1 MRVYVGEL
9 GEDGRHRVWVVH
21 EGARV
26 DLVEVVEVTAQLR
39 ALSDPLS
46 TANLDR
52 DGVIARKAAIIAQI
66 EATASAPP
74 PVELVHRGVHS
85 PEGFAWG
92 YAGSGPAD
100 LAQSI
105 LSIET
110 GEDVGPELYLRFR
123 DDVIARLPH
132 RTHFRL
138 TAGDVREWLS
148 ANRELVERSLFEEP
162 PRAVVAGDPLAVAGI
177 EGEVEPGVEGGFEA
191 GPPSPADPEATAS
204 AVVLACEAAWQDI
217 RRHHPELPDAVVILG
232 SGVERGRLV
241 KLGHWWG
248 GRWLA
253 GGEVRGEVLL
263 AGEALHLPADKVFEV
278 LLHEAA
284 HGINAA
290 RGIKDTSRGGRYH
303 NQRYADTAR
312 EVQLRVRA
320 TPPYGLADTSLTP
333 ESRARYAGT
342 IERLGEEIRIARK
355 LDKGLGAGAGVEGA
369 GDGKGDGRDGDDAG
383 RSRSA
388 LAASCGCGRR
398 LRIAPS
404 VLARGPV
411 LCGVC
416 GSEFSTGTEVAR
428 PEGEVNVDDG
438 RSVGEGAADTAPAG
452 DAEAALDRSFL
463 DRRRAAVEG
472 ERRNSDLRD
481 VVARHRGALA
491 FALSTADQPDH
502 AALAPLRDRHARLGR
517 IQDHLDG
524 LVPTRPLGAD
534 AAAWQES
541 AGQAEA
547 VGTLVEEG
555 VAEGRLA
562 GWYEYLGTLRG
573 EPMAAVDA
581 AEAERLTG
589 MARTLLKADG
599 TLRGPSVEV
608 QGREFQAG
616 DRVVVSAEV
625 PGGPPAEVMG
635 TVSEADP
642 DLGAIRVDFPTW
654 GHARAPLVSAL
665 ARSLTHD
672 YAAIV
677 DPEQEIAPD
686 PAVALEL
693 DRLGAGVEW

>member
-1 MRVYVGEL
+1 M
-9 GEDGRHRVWVVH
+9 
-21 EGARV
+21 
-26 DLVEVVEVTAQLR
+26 EVTAQLR

-52 DGVIARKAAIIAQI
+52 DGVIARKEAIIAQI

-85 PEGFAWG
+85 AEGFAWG

-100 LAQSI
+100 LAHSI

-110 GEDVGPELYLRFR
+110 GEDIGPELYLRFR

-138 TAGDVREWLS
+138 TAGEIREWLS
-148 ANRELVERSLFEEP
+148 ANRELVERSLFEQP
-162 PRAVVAGDPLAVAGI
+162 PRAVVAGDPLAGAGI
-177 EGEVEPGVEGGFEA
+177 EVEVEPGAEVGFEA
-191 GPPSPADPEATAS
+191 GPQSPADPEATAS

-253 GGEVRGEVLL
+253 GDEVRGEVLL

-303 NQRYADTAR
+303 NQRYAETAR

-333 ESRARYAGT
+333 ESLDRYAGT
-342 IERLGEEIRIARK
+342 IRLLGEEIRIARK
-355 LDKGLGAGAGVEGA
+355 VERGLGAGAEGQGA
-369 GDGKGDGRDGDDAG
+369 RDGKGEGRDGDEG
-383 RSRSA
+383 VGKSRSA
-388 LAASCGCGRR
+388 LAASCGCGRK
-398 LRIAPS
+398 LRMAPS

-411 LCGVC
+411 VCGVC
-416 GSEFSTGTEVAR
+416 GSEFSTGAEVAR
-428 PEGEVNVDDG
+428 PEGEAVVDDG
-438 RSVGEGAADTAPAG
+438 RPVGEGAVGTAPAE
-452 DAEAALDRSFL
+452 DAEAVVDRSFL

-472 ERRNSDLRD
+472 ERRASDLRG
-481 VVARHRGALA
+481 VVARHQASLA
-491 FALSTADQPDH
+491 FALSSAEQPDH
-502 AALAPLRDRHARLGR
+502 PALAPLRDRHARLGR
-517 IQDHLDG
+517 IQDYLDG
-524 LVPTRPLGAD
+524 LVPDRPLGAD
-534 AAAWQES
+534 ASAWQES
-541 AGQAEA
+541 ADQAGA
-547 VGTLVEEG
+547 VRALVEAG
-555 VAEGRLA
+555 VSEAPLA
-562 GWYEYLGTLRG
+562 VWYEHLGTLRG
-573 EPMAAVDA
+573 EPMAAADVV
-581 AEAERLTG
+581 EAERLTQ

-599 TLRGPSVEV
+599 TLRGPAVEI

-616 DRVVVSAEV
+616 DRVVVTAEV
-625 PGGPPAEVMG
+625 PGGPPAEAMG

-642 DLGAIRVDFPTW
+642 ELASVRVDFPTW
-654 GHARAPLVSAL
+654 GHVRVPLVSAL

-672 YAAIV
+672 YAAVV

-686 PAVALEL
+686 PAVAMEL

>member
-21 EGARV
+21 EGARI
-26 DLVEVVEVTAQLR
+26 DLTEIVEVTAQLR

-46 TANLDR
+46 SANLDR
-52 DGVIARKAAIIAQI
+52 DGVIARKEAIIAQI

-138 TAGDVREWLS
+138 AAGDVREWLS
-148 ANRELVERSLFEEP
+148 ANRELVERSLFEQP

-177 EGEVEPGVEGGFEA
+177 ESELEPGVEGGFEA

-333 ESRARYAGT
+333 ESLDRYAGT

-355 LDKGLGAGAGVEGA
+355 LDKGLGAGAEGQGA
-369 GDGKGDGRDGDDAG
+369 GEKGEGRDGDEG
-383 RSRSA
+383 VGKSRSA
-388 LAASCGCGRR
+388 LAASCGCGRK
-398 LRIAPS
+398 LRMAPS

-411 LCGVC
+411 VCGVC
-416 GSEFSTGTEVAR
+416 GSEFSTGAELAGPAGQAVVA
-428 PEGEVNVDDG
+428 DG
-438 RSVGEGAADTAPAG
+438 RPVGEGVDAAPAG
-452 DAEAALDRSFL
+452 DAEAAADRSFL

-472 ERRNSDLRD
+472 ERRTSDLRE
-481 VVARHRGALA
+481 VVARHRASLA
-491 FALSTADQPDH
+491 FALSSADHPDH
-502 AALAPLRDRHARLGR
+502 PALAPLRDRHARLGR

-524 LVPTRPLGAD
+524 LVPDRPLGAD

-541 AGQAEA
+541 ADQAGA
-547 VGTLVEEG
+547 VRALVEADMSE
-555 VAEGRLA
+555 ARLA
-562 GWYEYLGTLRG
+562 AWYEHLGTLRG
-573 EPMAAVDA
+573 EPMAAADA
-581 AEAERLTG
+581 VEAERLTR

-599 TLRGPSVEV
+599 TLRGPAVEI

-616 DRVVVSAEV
+616 DRVVVTAEV
-625 PGGPPAEVMG
+625 PGGPPAEAMG

-642 DLGAIRVDFPTW
+642 ELGSVRVDFPTW
-654 GHARAPLVSAL
+654 GHVRVPLVSAL
-665 ARSLTHD
+665 AGSLTHD
-672 YAAIV
+672 YAAV
-677 DPEQEIAPD
+677 ADPEQEIAPD